1 MNWLLVAL
9 GGSVG
14 ALCRYGVDRAIA
26 FILGTTVL
34 GTFVVNVTGSLILGI
49 LLGTAALKSNWP
61 PNYSL
66 FLTVGF
72 CGSFTT
78 FSTITVASVRIIE
91 EGDYFRAILNMGGSI
106 LIGLLAAFAGLWIG
120 RNAF

>member
-14 ALCRYGVDRAIA
+14 ALCRYGVDRATA
-26 FILGTTVL
+26 SILGTTVL
-34 GTFVVNVTGSLILGI
+34 GTFVVNVTGSFILGI
-49 LLGTAALKSNWP
+49 LLGTAAVKSNWP
-61 PNYSL
+61 PAYSL

-78 FSTITVASVRIIE
+78 FSTITVASARIIE
-91 EGDYFRAILNMGGSI
+91 EGDYIRAILNIGGSI
-106 LIGLLAAFAGLWIG
+106 LIGLLAAFTGLWIG

>member
-14 ALCRYGVDRAIA
+14 ALCRYGVDRATA
-26 FILGTTVL
+26 SILGTTVL
-34 GTFVVNVTGSLILGI
+34 GTFVVNVTGSFILGI
-49 LLGTAALKSNWP
+49 LLGTAAVKSNWP
-61 PNYSL
+61 PAYSL

-78 FSTITVASVRIIE
+78 FSTITVASAGIIE
-91 EGDYFRAILNMGGSI
+91 EGDYIRAILNIGGSI
-106 LIGLLAAFAGLWIG
+106 LIGLLAAFTGLWIG

>member
-14 ALCRYGVDRAIA
+14 AMCRYGVDRAVASIM
-26 FILGTTVL
+26 GTTVL

-49 LLGTAALKSNWP
+49 LLGTAAVKSNWP
-61 PNYSL
+61 PAYSL

-78 FSTITVASVRIIE
+78 FSTITVASARIIE
-91 EGDYFRAILNMGGSI
+91 EGDYIRAILNIGGSI
-106 LIGLLAAFAGLWIG
+106 LIGLLAAFTGLWIG
-120 RNAF
+120 RKAF

>member
-14 ALCRYGVDRAIA
+14 ALCRYGVDRATA
-26 FILGTTVL
+26 SILGTTVL

-49 LLGTAALKSNWP
+49 LLGTAAVKSSWP
-61 PNYSL
+61 PAYSL

-78 FSTITVASVRIIE
+78 FSTITVASARIIE
-91 EGDYFRAILNMGGSI
+91 EGDYIRAILNIGGSI
-106 LIGLLAAFAGLWIG
+106 LIGLLAAFTGLWIG

>member
-14 ALCRYGVDRAIA
+14 ALCRYGVDRAA
-26 FILGTTVL
+26 ASILGTTVL

-49 LLGTAALKSNWP
+49 LLGTAAVKSNWP
-61 PNYSL
+61 PAYSL

-78 FSTITVASVRIIE
+78 FSTITVASAGIIE
-91 EGDYFRAILNMGGSI
+91 EGDYIRAILNIGGSI
-106 LIGLLAAFAGLWIG
+106 LIGLLAAFTGLWIG

>member
-1 MNWLLVAL
+1 MVAL

-14 ALCRYGVDRAIA
+14 ALCRYGVDRAA
-26 FILGTTVL
+26 ASILGTTVL

-49 LLGTAALKSNWP
+49 LLGTAAVKSNWP
-61 PNYSL
+61 PAYSL

-78 FSTITVASVRIIE
+78 FSTITVASVKIIE
-91 EGDYFRAILNMGGSI
+91 EGDYIRAILNIGGSI
-106 LIGLLAAFAGLWIG
+106 L
-120 RNAF
+120 

>member
-14 ALCRYGVDRAIA
+14 ALCRYGVDRAA
-26 FILGTTVL
+26 ASILGTTVL

-49 LLGTAALKSNWP
+49 LLGTAAVKSNWP
-61 PNYSL
+61 PAYSL
-66 FLTVGF
+66 FLTIGF

-78 FSTITVASVRIIE
+78 FSTITVASARIIE
-91 EGDYFRAILNMGGSI
+91 EGDYIRAILNIGGSI
-106 LIGLLAAFAGLWIG
+106 LIGLLAAFTGLWIG